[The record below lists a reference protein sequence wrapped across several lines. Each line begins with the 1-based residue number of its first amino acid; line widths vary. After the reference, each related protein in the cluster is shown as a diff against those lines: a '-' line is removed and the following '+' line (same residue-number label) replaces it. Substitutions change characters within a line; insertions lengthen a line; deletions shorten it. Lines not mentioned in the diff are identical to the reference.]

1 MAGLLSLIGQAIG
14 GPAAEATPTI
24 VVNGERPAPRSAP
37 KPLQSLLAEPDPK
50 LREELA
56 GRAENY
62 PERKGKLFGTKGTL
76 RDVLGTLGDAFLVQS
91 GNKAVYGPRRDQE
104 RLSDALAGLYTG
116 NESEQ
121 LAALEQASY
130 ENPEMAQQIY
140 SDYMQ
145 NKARQAQVQSLS
157 DGRESVIAD
166 RKYKQLQDFGNYAA
180 RLLAKADT
188 PERRTAA
195 MNVIKTRAAKLEI
208 DPTELGI
215 NDDMTDDER
224 AVLGA
229 GDMTVNQQQQLPLAQ
244 QRVGIAQQNADSQR
258 ISATRPRNPPRP
270 PARIPA
276 LERVKDKIAAG
287 EKLTPGEQR
296 LYDDAQPKSRG
307 SGRRSGGGPS
317 TPQSGGKLVF
327 RNGKLVAQ

>member
-14 GPAAEATPTI
+14 GPAAEEIPTI
-24 VVNGERPAPRSAP
+24 VVNGEKPASKPAA
-37 KPLQSLLAEPDPK
+37 KPLQPLLAETDPR

-56 GRAENY
+56 GRAANY

-140 SDYMQ
+140 SDYML
-145 NKARQAQVQSLS
+145 NKARQAQAESL
-157 DGRESVIAD
+157 GGTRESVIAD
-166 RKYKQLQDFGNYAA
+166 RKYKQMQDFGNYAA

-188 PERRTAA
+188 PERQAAA
-195 MNVIKTRAAKLEI
+195 MNVIKTRAQGLGI
-208 DPTELGI
+208 DPSELGI
-215 NDDMTDDER
+215 NDDMSDDER
-224 AVLGA
+224 SVLGA

-244 QRVGIAQQNADSQR
+244 QRAAIAQQNADSQR

-270 PARIPA
+270 PARVPA

-287 EKLTPGEQR
+287 EKLTPGEQK

-307 SGRRSGGGPS
+307 SGRRSGGGSSRPAA
-317 TPQSGGKLVF
+317 SGWGKATVV
-327 RNGKLVAQ
+327 K